1 MSIPTFLTTVQW
13 ESQETRTQNLLD
25 IQRVGKAVCSSKV
38 SDYKYSY
45 VMKRTTDTLS
55 AKYSDIVSE
64 FTKIYQSTIYEK
76 SFENLIDIDE
86 DGFHEVLKIL
96 SKKYNFKYKREKN
109 DK

>member
-1 MSIPTFLTTVQW
+1 MMSMPTFSITAQW

-55 AKYSDIVSE
+55 AKYSDVLSE
-64 FTKIYQSTIYEK
+64 FKQI
-76 SFENLIDIDE
+76 
-86 DGFHEVLKIL
+86 
-96 SKKYNFKYKREKN
+96 EKN
-109 DK
+109 DVL